1 MKPGDLIA
9 IREGWGSKRLGDS
22 GELYLFLRA
31 DYPGVE
37 NTRIDVYR
45 ISNGRRSRCGKVRFK
60 VANEER

>member
-1 MKPGDLIA
+1 MKPGDLIV

-31 DYPGVE
+31 HPIGFE

-45 ISNGRRSRCGKVRFK
+45 ISNGRRSRVAKARFE
-60 VANEER
+60 VANEEG

>member
-22 GELYLFLRA
+22 GELYLFLR
-31 DYPGVE
+31 E
-37 NTRIDVYR
+37 NPKTPLRIDVYR

>member
-1 MKPGDLIA
+1 MKPGDLIV

-45 ISNGRRSRCGKVRFK
+45 ISNGRRSRCRKVRFK

>member
-1 MKPGDLIA
+1 MKRGDLIV

-31 DYPGVE
+31 IIGHW

-60 VANEER
+60 VANEEG

>member
-1 MKPGDLIA
+1 MKPGDLIV

-45 ISNGRRSRCGKVRFK
+45 ISNGRRRRCGKARFK
-60 VANEER
+60 AANEER

>member
-1 MKPGDLIA
+1 MKIGDLIV

>member
-1 MKPGDLIA
+1 MKVGDLVA
-9 IREGWGSKRLGDS
+9 IRKGWGSKRLGDS

-31 DYPGVE
+31 HPIGFE